1 MKNLSPLTS
10 VEPTVTFHGAARSV
24 TGSMHLVEFGP
35 VRLLLDCGLVRGPRE
50 EVRTRPRDFPFDP
63 ATLDAVLLSHSHVD
77 HCGNLPNLVRQG
89 FRGPIYCTP
98 VTRDLAAVM
107 LTDSAR
113 IHEEDAVIAGI
124 VGGPGEPDHLDSRSA
139 GGAATGGLYTRTDAG
154 RTIDRCVG
162 VPYDQTFTPAPGCQA
177 RFLDAGHILGSA
189 IVALTLTRAGR
200 TWRLTFTGDL
210 GRRGLPFVREPSA
223 VPAADLLISEST
235 YGGRVHDSREVMAG
249 KVSDVVR
256 RTVARGGRVLIPA
269 FSLGRTQ
276 VVLHYLRQWMRDGV
290 LPTLPLYVDS
300 PLAAEISAVYARH
313 RHLLADGAGV
323 AEDADGVPVH
333 YVASHEESRQL
344 AAGTGPCVV
353 IASGGMCEGGRI
365 MPHLKHH
372 LDDPRASIL
381 LVSYQ
386 APNTVGAQLLEH
398 RPTVRFHGR
407 RWNKWAEVVQI
418 NGFSGHADHNDFL
431 ALLGPAAA
439 DTRRVRLVHG
449 ELPQAEALAQA
460 LRAHGFA
467 DVGVPERQERV
478 AVA

>member
-1 MKNLSPLTS
+1 MRYNECMMMNPTMTS
-10 VEPTVTFHGAARSV
+10 LEPAVTFHGAARSV
-24 TGSMHLVEFGP
+24 TGSMHLVEFGS
-35 VRLLLDCGLVRGPRE
+35 VRLLLDCGLVRGARE
-50 EVRTRPRDFPFDP
+50 EVRARPRDFPFDP
-63 ATLDAVLLSHSHVD
+63 ASIDAVLLSHSHVD

-89 FRGPIYCTP
+89 FRGSIYCTP

-107 LTDSAR
+107 LNDAAR
-113 IHEEDAVIAGI
+113 VHEEDAVVAGI
-124 VGGPGEPDHLDSRSA
+124 VGGPSGP
-139 GGAATGGLYTRTDAG
+139 LYTRSDAG
-154 RTIDRCVG
+154 HALDRCIG
-162 VPYDQTFTPAPGCQA
+162 VPYDQPFTPAPGCQA

-189 IVALTLTRAGR
+189 IVVLGLSRGGR

-235 YGGRVHDSREVMAG
+235 YGGRVHDTHETMAR

-290 LPTLPLYVDS
+290 LPRLPLYVDS
-300 PLAAEISAVYARH
+300 PLAAEISRVYQRH
-313 RHLLADGAGV
+313 RDLLADGVGRNGDAV
-323 AEDADGVPVH
+323 EDPPVH
-333 YVASHEESRQL
+333 YVASHDESREL

-372 LDDPRASIL
+372 LDDPRTSIL

-386 APNTVGAQLLEH
+386 APNTVGAQLLEQ

-439 DTRRVRLVHG
+439 ETRRVRLVHG
-449 ELPQAEALAQA
+449 ELPHAEALADA

-467 DVGVPERQERV
+467 DVAVPERQERV
-478 AVA
+478 AV